1 MKLFVISLLLLFVCI
16 FSGCIGE
23 DIGSCPP
30 EQTNN
35 LILKFI
41 HMDNQGNDLFVD
53 YIHRVD
59 VFVFDSQERLV
70 FKQRVDKSALS
81 IFAGTQM
88 NLAPG
93 TYYLV
98 CWGNASE
105 RTLFSGVDAGDLFND
120 AFLCHTTDNTVATNG
135 DPLYYGP
142 STKDTPA
149 LSFSVTVPEQGT
161 VSSVI
166 PFCSAHIKIEVYV
179 KGFEEVSPQ
188 QTFSALMVELTP
200 VPAECNFDLQ
210 NSESYISY
218 SDIITYGTI
227 EGQQIATIDFYPPL
241 FDENTS
247 KQILIKRQPDGSTV
261 TSISLK
267 DFIRENQINLTS
279 NTQIVIPILV
289 EYKQASVNITLPG
302 WGQKPLVPEL

>member
-1 MKLFVISLLLLFVCI
+1 
-16 FSGCIGE
+16 
-23 DIGSCPP
+23 
-30 EQTNN
+30 
-35 LILKFI
+35 
-41 HMDNQGNDLFVD
+41 
-53 YIHRVD
+53 
-59 VFVFDSQERLV
+59 
-70 FKQRVDKSALS
+70 
-81 IFAGTQM
+81 
-88 NLAPG
+88 
-93 TYYLV
+93 
-98 CWGNASE
+98 
-105 RTLFSGVDAGDLFND
+105 
-120 AFLCHTTDNTVATNG
+120 
-135 DPLYYGP
+135 
-142 STKDTPA
+142 
-149 LSFSVTVPEQGT
+149 
-161 VSSVI
+161 
-166 PFCSAHIKIEVYV
+166 
-179 KGFEEVSPQ
+179 
-188 QTFSALMVELTP
+188 MVELTP